1 VKLIHKRKGVIPV
14 VKTNIKKKQVK
25 KYYDDVLKKFKKE
38 RSLKTITFSRVGLH
52 GTYVSITVERS
63 RTHDLDPD

>member
-1 VKLIHKRKGVIPV
+1 MGWEKEK
-14 VKTNIKKKQVK
+14 KTKAKISNKKKQVNP
-25 KYYDDVLKKFKKE
+25 YYQAVLDKFKQE
-38 RSLKTITFSRVGLH
+38 RSLKTVTFSRVGLH